1 VCVRI
6 FTKQELKGINMLD
19 TVALAKIVT
28 SLLAPAIPYLIKGG
42 EQAWGEAS
50 KKIGADTWGLAKT
63 IWMKVVSSSKSKPN
77 GEEKTTEVIKA
88 ATEVANNPSDED
100 AQAALRLQIKKL
112 LTDYPELGLE
122 IEKELNEA
130 KAASTQI
137 NTRIGGIDISGGA
150 TVTNTGNIV
159 GGNQTIGN

>member
-1 VCVRI
+1 
-6 FTKQELKGINMLD
+6 MLD

-63 IWMKVVSSSKSKPN
+63 IWMKFASPSKSKPN

-100 AQAALRLQIKKL
+100 AQAALRFQIKKL
-112 LTDYPELGLE
+112 LTEDSELSLE
-122 IEKELNEA
+122 IDKVLKEA
-130 KAASTQI
+130 KASSSQTSI
-137 NTRIGGIDISGGA
+137 RIGGVDISGGA
-150 TVTNTGNIV
+150 TVANLGNIV
-159 GGNQTIGN
+159 GGNQTISN